1 MNQLINHRIMRLSLA
16 AWLFVLS
23 LPLWAASPTQQET
36 SAGLKEALTKS
47 AEAAVKQLGQENG
60 FLANDK
66 VKIPLPPTLARAE
79 SLMRTVGMGKQADEL
94 VVSMNRAAEAAVPE
108 SRKLL
113 VDAVKRMTLDDAKA
127 ILTGGDDAATQ
138 YFRKQTEGTLSTKLL
153 PIVKKTT
160 DRVRLAQRY
169 DELAG
174 KAVRFGLL
182 SSDDAN
188 IERYVTQKTLDGLY
202 TVIAE
207 QEKAIRHDPLGYG
220 SKLIGKVFGSA
231 LN

>member
-1 MNQLINHRIMRLSLA
+1 MNQCSATRIVQLGLA
-16 AWLFVLS
+16 ALLFLCS
-23 LPLWAASPTQQET
+23 LPLWAAALSQQET

-47 AEAAVKQLGQENG
+47 ADAAVKQLGQENG
-60 FLANDK
+60 FLGNDK

-113 VDAVKRMTLDDAKA
+113 VDAVRKMTLDDAKA
-127 ILTGGDDAATQ
+127 ILTGGDDAATV
-138 YFRKQTEGTLSTKLL
+138 YFRKQTQSSLFDKLL

-160 DRVRLAQRY
+160 DQVRLAQRY

-174 KAVRFGLL
+174 KASRFGLM
-182 SSDDAN
+182 SGDDAN

-202 TVIAE
+202 TIIAE
-207 QEKAIRHDPLGYG
+207 QEKAIRHDPVGYG
-220 SKLIGKVFGSA
+220 SKLLSKVFGS
-231 LN
+231 LQN